1 VEEKWGKAFHGTGP
15 SCSRKTRRRWWRR
28 EVRGWKPYRHI
39 HDSNRHRLFVLLLLY
54 LLHGSG
60 VMPSK
65 LSSSVSE
72 VQLETFAWKVTSQYQ
87 VLHKRPYVAARSS
100 PV

>member
-65 LSSSVSE
+65 LTSWVSE
-72 VQLETFAWKVTSQYQ
+72 EESAKVGEKSDVSILNSTQI
-87 VLHKRPYVAARSS
+87 
-100 PV
+100 PVCRRT